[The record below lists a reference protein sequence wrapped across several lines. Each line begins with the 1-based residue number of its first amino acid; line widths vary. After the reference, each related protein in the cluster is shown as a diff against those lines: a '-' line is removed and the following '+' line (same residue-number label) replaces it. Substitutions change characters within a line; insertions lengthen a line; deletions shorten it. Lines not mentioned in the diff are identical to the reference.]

1 MCSKDAQYPAP
12 GVRHRDTGEP
22 MGVGNDGYSSSSSV
36 NGTNGL
42 YLGFFTQN
50 LYSSRA
56 YSCAHGIQ
64 LRCLSE

>member
-1 MCSKDAQYPAP
+1 
-12 GVRHRDTGEP
+12 

-56 YSCAHGIQ
+56 YSCAHGLQ